1 MTPPNPKL
9 SLNVP
14 SEVAMGNIQPTLS
27 FYGSIQ
33 NSSPFIFN
41 NLILFTVIDAGSNNT
56 GNIYLTIGGLIN
68 PKSIGNSSSF
78 VLTLQ
83 LSSLPNG
90 GTCTGCTVATID
102 TGLIAQSTVPGN
114 IKTLTFSNSN
124 LSISAENSISVYSY
138 LVATI
143 PVGGKYQ
150 ITLPPSIKPKLPLT
164 CSSGYGFTVTGNQP
178 ICTYNVSKNTI
189 ETTNFAFLSTGGA
202 VFLTTII
209 NPPDTRTA
217 ELTFQT
223 FDSNGNM
230 IGNSS
235 TPQAL
240 TATPLTLVSTVSKN
254 NSQVDTSF
262 KLTVN
267 LTLGVTLT
275 QNDMI
280 KVTLPPAS
288 YNTAGI
294 LCYSASVSVACTTTT
309 DIVTNNIVVQ
319 LAPPCSNCNAGT
331 TLSFAIDGLTNPSFI
346 NSQSEAIMV
355 QTAHP

>member
-1 MTPPNPKL
+1 MTPVNPKL
-9 SLNVP
+9 SLTVP
-14 SEVAMGNIQPTLS
+14 SEVAMGNIQTTLS

-33 NSSPFIFN
+33 NSSPFIFSN
-41 NLILFTVIDAGSNNT
+41 IVLFTVTDAGSNST
-56 GNIYLTIGGLIN
+56 GNIYLTVGGLIN
-68 PKSIGNSSSF
+68 PRSIGNSSSF

-83 LSSLPNG
+83 LSSLPGG

-102 TGLIAQSTVPGN
+102 TGLLAQSTVPGN

-124 LSISAENSISVYSY
+124 MSISAENSISVYSY

-150 ITLPPSIKPKLPLT
+150 ITLPSSVTPKLPLV
-164 CSSGYGFTVTGNQP
+164 CSSGYGFTVTNSNP
-178 ICTYNVSKNTI
+178 TCIYNSTKHTI

-217 ELTFQT
+217 LLTFQT
-223 FDSNGNM
+223 FDANGNM

-240 TATPLTLVSTVSKN
+240 TATPLTLVSAVSKN
-254 NSQVDTSF
+254 NSQVDTGF

-267 LTLGVTLT
+267 LTLGVPLT
-275 QNDMI
+275 QTDFI
-280 KVTLPPAS
+280 RVTLPPAS
-288 YNTAGI
+288 YNTAAI
-294 LCYSASVSVACTTTT
+294 ICYSASVTVSCTTTT
-309 DIVTNNIVVQ
+309 DIVTNNIVVE

-331 TLSFAIDGLTNPSFI
+331 ALSFAIDGLTNPSFI
-346 NSQSEAIMV
+346 NSQSQAIIV
-355 QTAHP
+355 